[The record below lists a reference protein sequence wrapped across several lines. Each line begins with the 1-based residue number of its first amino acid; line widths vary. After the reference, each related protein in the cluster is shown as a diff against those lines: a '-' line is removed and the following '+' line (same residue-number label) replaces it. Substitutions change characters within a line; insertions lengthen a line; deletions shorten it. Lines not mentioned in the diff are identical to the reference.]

1 MKFGRTLAIASVL
14 VAATFAVSGAQP
26 VPAANAKA
34 DLNRR
39 DLVIETVYETA
50 VAHVAKV
57 EQQNDVVV
65 VTVVETAYAESPAAA
80 AAVASSAPAQAAA
93 NAVVTVTATATQGAA
108 APTPVAHTP
117 QQQQQQ
123 QQQPAT
129 SAAAPS
135 TTPVAAVVAATPSTT
150 SVAAVVAATPS
161 TTPVVVAA
169 TPSTTAAA
177 SSDSSDS
184 GSGSGSSSDASD
196 WMNEMLT
203 QLNAIRASAGKAAL
217 TLSSELSAVAQKH
230 SEYQSSAKS
239 MTHSDPSGTLGS
251 RLNALRVAWLG
262 AAENIAWN
270 QKDVSAVMDAW
281 KNSAGHYAN
290 MIGDYTSVG
299 FGVSNLY
306 WTQDFVKD

>member
-14 VAATFAVSGAQP
+14 FAATFAVSGAQP
-26 VPAANAKA
+26 LPAANAEA
-34 DLNRR
+34 NLNRR

-50 VAHVAKV
+50 VAQVAKV

-65 VTVVETAYAESPAAA
+65 VTIVETAYAGSPATAA
-80 AAVASSAPAQAAA
+80 PAVVSSAPAQAAA

-108 APTPVAHTP
+108 TPTPVAHAP

-123 QQQPAT
+123 PT
-129 SAAAPS
+129 TTAAAPS
-135 TTPVAAVVAATPSTT
+135 TTL
-150 SVAAVVAATPS
+150 VAAVVAATPS
-161 TTPVVVAA
+161 TTPAAVVVAA
-169 TPSTTAAA
+169 TPSTTSAAPATTTVA
-177 SSDSSDS
+177 SSDS
-184 GSGSGSSSDASD
+184 SGSGSSSGASG

-230 SEYQSSAKS
+230 SEYQSSARS

-251 RLNALRVAWLG
+251 RLNALRVTWLG

-306 WTQDFVKD
+306 WTQDFVKN

>member
-1 MKFGRTLAIASVL
+1 
-14 VAATFAVSGAQP
+14 
-26 VPAANAKA
+26 
-34 DLNRR
+34 
-39 DLVIETVYETA
+39 
-50 VAHVAKV
+50 
-57 EQQNDVVV
+57 
-65 VTVVETAYAESPAAA
+65 
-80 AAVASSAPAQAAA
+80 
-93 NAVVTVTATATQGAA
+93 GAA

-117 QQQQQQ
+117 QQQQQ
-123 QQQPAT
+123 PAT
-129 SAAAPS
+129 TAAAPS
-135 TTPVAAVVAATPSTT
+135 TTPSTT
-150 SVAAVVAATPS
+150 PVAVVAATPS

-177 SSDSSDS
+177 AAPATTAAASSDSSDS
-184 GSGSGSSSDASD
+184 GSGSGSSSDASG

-230 SEYQSSAKS
+230 SEYQSSARS

>member
-117 QQQQQQ
+117 QQQ